1 MIHSLLVLIVR
12 AWQGVN
18 AVLLCYFF
26 LKKPAAASVVGTP
39 ILCLIEFVAWFV
51 ASCWIP
57 IMFRSVYYVQQ
68 RGSTASGSSVMA
80 ARRMRYKKV
89 DKEKLC
95 SYHNF
100 NPLAVSYYWGSI
112 DGFVAVSVRQLINSK
127 CALVF
132 VYLLLYPF
140 G

>member
-39 ILCLIEFVAWFV
+39 ILCLIEFVA
-51 ASCWIP
+51 SCWIP

-89 DKEKLC
+89 DKERLC

-100 NPLAVSYYWGSI
+100 NPLAVSYYWGLI
-112 DGFVAVSVRQLINSK
+112 DCFVAVSVRS
-127 CALVF
+127 
-132 VYLLLYPF
+132 LLSANKQ
-140 G
+140 

>member
-1 MIHSLLVLIVR
+1 MIHSLSVLIVR
-12 AWQGVN
+12 AWQGVK

-26 LKKPAAASVVGTP
+26 LKKPATASVVGTP
-39 ILCLIEFVAWFV
+39 ILCLIEFVA
-51 ASCWIP
+51 CWIP

-89 DKEKLC
+89 DKERLC

-100 NPLAVSYYWGSI
+100 NPLAVSYYWGLI
-112 DGFVAVSVRQLINSK
+112 DCFVAVSVRS
-127 CALVF
+127 
-132 VYLLLYPF
+132 LLSANKQ
-140 G
+140 

>member
-1 MIHSLLVLIVR
+1 MIHSLSVLIVR

-39 ILCLIEFVAWFV
+39 ILCLIEFVA
-51 ASCWIP
+51 CWIP

-89 DKEKLC
+89 DKERLC

-100 NPLAVSYYWGSI
+100 NPLAVSYYWGLI
-112 DGFVAVSVRQLINSK
+112 DCFVAVSVRS
-127 CALVF
+127 
-132 VYLLLYPF
+132 LLSANKQ
-140 G
+140 

>member
-39 ILCLIEFVAWFV
+39 ILCLIEFVA
-51 ASCWIP
+51 SCWIP

-89 DKEKLC
+89 DKERLC

-100 NPLAVSYYWGSI
+100 NPLAVSYYWGLI
-112 DGFVAVSVRQLINSK
+112 DCFVAVSVRSLLSASK
-127 CALVF
+127 Q
-132 VYLLLYPF
+132 
-140 G
+140 

>member
-39 ILCLIEFVAWFV
+39 ILCLIEFVA
-51 ASCWIP
+51 CWIP

-89 DKEKLC
+89 DKERLC

-100 NPLAVSYYWGSI
+100 NPLAVSYYWGLI
-112 DGFVAVSVRQLINSK
+112 DCFVAVSVRS
-127 CALVF
+127 
-132 VYLLLYPF
+132 LLSANKQ
-140 G
+140 